1 MKELS
6 FGIRLLI
13 FAVVNFGAL
22 AIGAYLMGPGPSSE
36 WYQNAN
42 QAPWTPPGWVFG
54 AAWFTIMACFS
65 VYMAKL
71 SEKKSKRNINLYI
84 LLTLLNIAWN
94 PLFFWQHQVAI
105 SLIVIT
111 LLTLLLFYFVWT
123 NRNELKVLSV
133 LVFPYLIWLCIATS
147 LNAYFLFN
155 NP

>member
-1 MKELS
+1 MPQKFS
-6 FGIRLLI
+6 TRLIIFVLI
-13 FAVVNFGAL
+13 NFAAL
-22 AIGAYLMGPGPSSE
+22 GVGGFLMGEGPGAS

-65 VYMAKL
+65 VYMAQLTKNP
-71 SEKKSKRNINLYI
+71 SKKIINLYI

-94 PLFFWQHQVAI
+94 PLFFDLHLVGLSLVVI
-105 SLIVIT
+105 SLLTVLIIYT
-111 LLTLLLFYFVWT
+111 LFNY
-123 NRNELKVLSV
+123 RKELKAYSL
-133 LVFPYLIWLCIATS
+133 LIFPYAVWLAIATS